1 MFFFCFALALLL
13 FIKCVPPYF
22 YPLIIIFIHYPL
34 IAYFLIWYF
43 LQAALFPFDFVSG
56 ISAVFAGTPAIFAER
71 LAMFA
76 GRLAVNAGRLA
87 MFADNLTAVEKEEG
101 NKFQVLL
108 GVWTLLRCPMGL

>member
-1 MFFFCFALALLL
+1 M
-13 FIKCVPPYF
+13 
-22 YPLIIIFIHYPL
+22 
-34 IAYFLIWYF
+34 
-43 LQAALFPFDFVSG
+43 
-56 ISAVFAGTPAIFAER
+56 FAGTPAIFAER

-76 GRLAVNAGRLA
+76 GRLAVNAGRLAMYDGRLTVNAGRLA